1 MSMKT
6 KKAKKIKKVRDK
18 VKDKNNL
25 NNKKVNIK
33 EKKDLFE
40 LFFNNYNF

>member
-1 MSMKT
+1 MKT

-25 NNKKVNIK
+25 NNKKLNIK

>member
-1 MSMKT
+1 MKT